1 MMNSQGDYT
10 QKSSTFI
17 LNYSLLIFKVKKL
30 LGQSFKMGS
39 KPKPNLQN

>member
-1 MMNSQGDYT
+1 MTTLMEMITRNHIHYT
-10 QKSSTFI
+10 LKYT
-17 LNYSLLIFKVKKL
+17 LVIFKIKKL